1 MIKHV
6 MTTRLAG
13 CALLLLASSPLQ
25 AQTGAFVVRLGTDTI
40 AVERFQRTGDR
51 IEGSVVRHTPTTNVV
66 QYQVTL
72 NGDGTVR

>member
-1 MIKHV
+1 
-6 MTTRLAG
+6 MTTRFAG

-51 IEGSVVRHTPTTNVV
+51 VEGGRFLSWFTIERRG
-66 QYQVTL
+66 
-72 NGDGTVR
+72 